1 MNNEQKLVRDLA
13 CMVQVST
20 TNVMKTLKQISGKQL
35 STLMLAA
42 TLLSGTAMTGCKS
55 IKNNTNR
62 TQRGAAI
69 GVGAGAVAGGLI
81 GKRAGNTVVGA
92 ILGAAVG
99 GAAGAVIGRRMDKK
113 AEEMQ
118 RQLPG
123 ATVER
128 VGEGI
133 KITFNSD
140 ILFDVDRADLKP
152 ATQKSLTEF
161 AATLSQYED
170 TDILVEG
177 HADATGADA
186 HNLKLSKRRAD
197 AVANYL
203 ESKGVRSKRVDE
215 KGYGETQPVADN
227 DSEAGRAKNR
237 RVEIAVF
244 ANDKMKKDAQDGK
257 LEN

>member
-1 MNNEQKLVRDLA
+1 MSTKQKLVQDLA
-13 CMVQVST
+13 CVGRIST
-20 TNVMKTLKQISGKQL
+20 TNVMKTVKSISGKQL
-35 STLMLAA
+35 TTLLLTA
-42 TLLSGTAMTGCKS
+42 TLVSGMVMTGCKS

-62 TQRGAAI
+62 TQRGAVI
-69 GVGAGAVAGGLI
+69 GAGAGGVAGGII

-92 ILGAAVG
+92 ILGAVIG
-99 GAAGAVIGRRMDKK
+99 GAAGAVIGRRMDKQ

-118 RQLPG
+118 RELPN

-140 ILFDVDRADLKP
+140 ILFDVDRTDLKSG
-152 ATQKSLTEF
+152 TQKSLTEF
-161 AATLSQYED
+161 AATLNKYED
-170 TDILVEG
+170 TNVLIEG

-186 HNLKLSKRRAD
+186 YNQKLSKRRAD

-203 ESKGVRSKRVDE
+203 ETKGVRSKRVDG

-227 DSEAGRAKNR
+227 DTEAGRSKNR
-237 RVEIAVF
+237 RVEVAVF
-244 ANDKMKKDAQDGK
+244 ANEKMKKDAQDGK

>member
-1 MNNEQKLVRDLA
+1 
-13 CMVQVST
+13 MVQVST
-20 TNVMKTLKQISGKQL
+20 TNVMKTLKIISGNQL
-35 STLMLAA
+35 TTIALTA

-62 TQRGAAI
+62 TQRGGAI
-69 GVGAGAVAGGLI
+69 GAGAGGVVGGII
-81 GKRAGNTVVGA
+81 GKRSGNTVVGA

-99 GAAGAVIGRRMDKK
+99 GAAGAIIGRRMDKQ

-118 RQLPG
+118 RELPN

-140 ILFDVDRADLKP
+140 ILFDVNQATLK
-152 ATQKSLTEF
+152 ASTQKSLTEF
-161 AATLSQYED
+161 AGTLNKYED
-170 TDILVEG
+170 TNVLIEG

-186 HNLKLSKRRAD
+186 YNQKLSKRRAD
-197 AVANYL
+197 AVSKYL
-203 ESKGVRSKRVDE
+203 ESQGVRSKRVDE
-215 KGYGETQPVADN
+215 KGYGETQPVAEN
-227 DSEAGRAKNR
+227 DTEAGRSKNR

-244 ANDKMKKDAQDGK
+244 ANEKMKKDAQDGK
-257 LEN
+257 LDN